1 MNLKRVLIDL
11 LTGEQLKDLC
21 SELELEADRR
31 SPAAMTEA
39 LASAKRA
46 KPERLIAPLTV
57 AQLREALG
65 QFDRPTDG
73 KRDELVQRLLEAG
86 GRAWPLPEAP
96 LELEAQFQPPP
107 SGWTP
112 EAAPATRVVRTG
124 LDSTEQYRHAT
135 EAVQRPNVGVQD
147 QFQAKKPPRTYRYD
161 SSLDPALSWDEQRER
176 DLGEWLLGLVVRA
189 AKDGEKTVFAEPQVW
204 AGGGVRITSL
214 ADAAQ
219 MLQQISKPFLNWAG
233 KAERHQ
239 IQVPTAP
246 LFVHERHSTKAILD
260 GIRHRKARGQT
271 LDLFGDAGMDIREN
285 LEAYEHKG
293 PWQNR
298 MILGD
303 SLSVMNSLLEFEGLA
318 GQVQMIY
325 IDPPY
330 GVKFGSNF
338 QPFVRKRDV
347 KHGGDEDMTREPE
360 MVKAY
365 RDTWELGLHSYLTYL
380 RDRLIVAK
388 ELLHQTGS
396 VFVQISDENL
406 HHVRGIM
413 DDVYSSEN
421 FSGLITIQKTS
432 SQSTIG
438 IQSVTDYLVVYSKDG
453 TRSKFRALLRPK
465 RPGEQGAKQY
475 VSVISPD
482 MKEMRKMTKEE
493 LAGISASLDGWRV
506 CRLGPL
512 TSQGYQEGRSKPFK
526 FRGIAYPCPK
536 NRHWSYDP
544 SSGGELER
552 LAALGR
558 IRVSGESLASV
569 LLADDNPTTSLDNV
583 WLDTGTG
590 SFTEEQLY
598 VVQTSA
604 KVIQRCMLMCTD
616 PGDLVL
622 DPTCGSGTTA
632 YVAEQWGRRWI
643 TIDTS
648 RVPLALARQRL
659 LTATFPYYELKS
671 PQSGPAGGFVYK
683 RKQNRKGDE
692 IGGLVPHIT
701 LKSIANDAPPAMEV
715 LVDRPEEVSGVTR
728 VAGPFVVEATI
739 APVQPIEAAGEG
751 ETIAGSDAATHI
763 QRMTEVLRQSKTL
776 RLHGNRELTLAGVRR
791 TVDTEYLHAE
801 AKEGDKRVAIVF
813 GPADGAVSA
822 TLVYEAGREAHYLK
836 YESLYFFGFAVE
848 PGARAMIEDE
858 KKLRIPAAYV
868 AVTPDVAMSD
878 LLKTTRSSE
887 IFSVTGLPDVAVRR
901 AKKKGPEGQPL
912 YEVEL
917 KGLDLFD
924 PQSMDTESLGG
935 ENVPCWMLDTD
946 HDGMS
951 FYATQVF
958 FPKTSAW
965 DNLQRSMKATFDE
978 SVWSHLAGTVSEPFA
993 LGDRRRLAVKVIDER
1008 GNELMRVLE
1017 VSE

>member
-11 LTGEQLKDLC
+11 LTAEQLKDLC
-21 SELELEADRR
+21 LELELDADRR

-57 AQLREALG
+57 AQLREALA
-65 QFDRPTDG
+65 QFDQPTDG
-73 KRDELVQRLLEAG
+73 RRDELVQRLLQAG
-86 GRAWPLPEAP
+86 GRVWPLPDTT
-96 LELEAQFQPPP
+96 LELEAQVQPTPSATPP
-107 SGWTP
+107 Q
-112 EAAPATRVVRTG
+112 APAATRVARTG
-124 LDSTEQYRHAT
+124 LDTTEQYRHST
-135 EAVQRPNVGVQD
+135 EAVQRPDVGVQD

-189 AKDGEKTVFAEPQVW
+189 AKEGEKTVFAEPQVW
-204 AGGGVRITSL
+204 AGGGVRIASL

-380 RDRLIVAK
+380 RDRLMVAR
-388 ELLHQTGS
+388 ELLHESGS

-406 HHVRGIM
+406 HHVRSLMSEVLGEQNFCGQIAVVKTSGLAAS
-413 DDVYSSEN
+413 DSLASSCDYLLWYAKNARAVKYRQLYLPKESKGEGLGPYSSIE
-421 FSGLITIQKTS
+421 LP
-432 SQSTIG
+432 
-438 IQSVTDYLVVYSKDG
+438 DG
-453 TRSKFRALLRPK
+453 TRRPL
-465 RPGEQGAKQY
+465 
-475 VSVISPD
+475 S
-482 MKEMRKMTKEE
+482 KEE
-493 LAGISASLDGWRV
+493 RDGVTPLPDGAR
-506 CRLGPL
+506 RYRIDNLTKPGPG
-512 TSQGYQEGRSKPFK
+512 SKYIFEFEGRK
-526 FRGIAYPCPK
+526 FEPGKRWWGTTPEGMNGLAA
-536 NRHWSYDP
+536 RR
-544 SSGGELER
+544 R
-552 LAALGR
+552 LA
-558 IRVSGESLASV
+558 VSGAGLWYLRFWDDFPLSPLNNLWTDTSSSF
-569 LLADDNPTTSLDNV
+569 LADK
-583 WLDTGTG
+583 
-590 SFTEEQLY
+590 LY
-598 VVQTSA
+598 VVQTVP
-604 KVIQRCMLMCTD
+604 KIIERCVLMTTD
-616 PGDLVL
+616 PGELVL
-622 DPTCGSGTTA
+622 DPTCGSGTSA
-632 YVAEQWGRRWI
+632 FVAEQWGRRWI

-659 LTATFPYYELKS
+659 LTATFPHFELKS
-671 PQSGPAGGFVYK
+671 PTSGPAGGFVYR
-683 RKQNRKGDE
+683 RKTSRNGVE
-692 IGGLVPHIT
+692 VGGLVPRVT
-701 LKSIANDAPPAMEV
+701 MKSVANDQPPAMEV

-739 APVQPIEAAGEG
+739 APVQPIETAGEG
-751 ETIAGSDAATHI
+751 ETTASSDAATHI

-776 RLHGNRELTLAGVRR
+776 RLPGNRELTLAGVRR
-791 TVDTEYLHAE
+791 TVDTEYVHAE

-836 YESLYFFGFAVE
+836 FERLYFFGFAVE

-878 LLKTTRSSE
+878 LLKTTRASE

-901 AKKKGPEGQPL
+901 AKKKGPEGQQL

-951 FYATQVF
+951 FYASQVF

-978 SVWSHLAGTVSEPFA
+978 SVWSHLSGTVSEPFA
-993 LGDRRRLAVKVIDER
+993 LGDRRRVAVKVIDER